1 MGTFIGM
8 SELWDYRQRTHSI
21 SREHVLGSVVVVVE
35 LRGKFSVTAGH
46 YAHIHAWESDWERY
60 IERKRALIAWI
71 CFRWVQGLTRRR
83 QKKYERKNPK
93 WQKFHNKG
101 KNGQKNKIKRGD
113 NGGKKQTR
121 ENLSQVLDVG
131 VNEQE
136 AFEGCLE
143 VRGESHHCVPHA
155 HRIDGSNSQ
164 RAVAM

>member
-1 MGTFIGM
+1 MHLVAGLLLGLQALVVARHRGHSVGLDVLGVAQHVAGLGLECLQCWQACQALRKALLALPRQPSTTTYTHNSCACFSIRHGRLRMGM
-8 SELWDYRQRTHSI
+8 SMHSRVL
-21 SREHVLGSVVVVVE
+21 SR
-35 LRGKFSVTAGH
+35 
-46 YAHIHAWESDWERY
+46 
-60 IERKRALIAWI
+60 
-71 CFRWVQGLTRRR
+71 
-83 QKKYERKNPK
+83 
-93 WQKFHNKG
+93 
-101 KNGQKNKIKRGD
+101 IKRGD

-121 ENLSQVLDVG
+121 ENLSHVLDVG

>member
-1 MGTFIGM
+1 MG
-8 SELWDYRQRTHSI
+8 
-21 SREHVLGSVVVVVE
+21 SRVDEEATKEVRKE
-35 LRGKFSVTAGH
+35 KPKVT
-46 YAHIHAWESDWERY
+46 
-60 IERKRALIAWI
+60 K
-71 CFRWVQGLTRRR
+71 VPQQG
-83 QKKYERKNPK
+83 Q
-93 WQKFHNKG
+93 

-121 ENLSQVLDVG
+121 ENLSHVLDVG